1 MVDGGHHNKSHHPP
15 RTMNKKKLRHWHI
28 KWDKNILWKSLLF
41 KWSIKLCCKFSSQ
54 VPVNSIRNDCSGS
67 KIYSFRRNEELSA
80 FNNSRLSP
88 AAPSP
93 PPVQN
98 YSFRVGL
105 SSSLTFPFKSWRKV
119 CENEFLFNYII
130 ILLGQHYDLWKTT
143 SLRWWWYKRPRATAS
158 KTFLICKVTI
168 TRKASNTTIK
178 AANTIESSFSHPH
191 NKSGKLQFADANTAI
206 YSSTSIAT
214 QHKIYRN

>member
-15 RTMNKKKLRHWHI
+15 RTMNKNKLRHWHI

-105 SSSLTFPFKSWRKV
+105 SSSLTFSFKSWRKV

-130 ILLGQHYDLWKTT
+130 ILLGQRYDLWKTT
-143 SLRWWWYKRPRATAS
+143 SLRWWWYKRPRATAI
-158 KTFLICKVTI
+158 KTFLICK
-168 TRKASNTTIK
+168 SYNY
-178 AANTIESSFSHPH
+178 SQSLQHH
-191 NKSGKLQFADANTAI
+191 NQSGKYHRVLIFTPAQQKWKIAI
-206 YSSTSIAT
+206 CRCKHRHLFLHLNCYAT
-214 QHKIYRN
+214 